1 MAKQT
6 SSRPS
11 STAPKR
17 KRTSEA
23 PAPISQVIL
32 KPQQAPEK
40 RPPTHEEIAARAF
53 EVYQRRGGQGGT
65 PESDWLTA
73 ESELSN

>member
-6 SSRPS
+6 NSRTS
-11 STAPKR
+11 ATAPKR
-17 KRTSEA
+17 KRTSEP

-53 EVYQRRGGQGGT
+53 EVYQRRGGQGGS
-65 PESDWLTA
+65 PESDWLVA

>member
-6 SSRPS
+6 SSRTS

-17 KRTSEA
+17 KRTSEE

-32 KPQQAPEK
+32 KPQQVVEK
-40 RPPTHEEIAARAF
+40 RPPTHEEIATRAF
-53 EVYQRRGGQGGT
+53 EVFQRRGGQGGS
-65 PESDWLTA
+65 PESDWITA
-73 ESELSN
+73 ETELSN